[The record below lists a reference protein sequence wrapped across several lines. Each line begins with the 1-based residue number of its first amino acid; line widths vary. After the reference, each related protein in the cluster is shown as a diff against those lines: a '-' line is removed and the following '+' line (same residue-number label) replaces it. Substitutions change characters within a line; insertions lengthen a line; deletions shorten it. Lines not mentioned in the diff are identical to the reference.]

1 MFIKKSLESIVG
13 GLQKTLTELE
23 AFKDANG
30 AIVDDLA
37 ARLIYAEQDQARAE
51 RIAGKLQD
59 LLS

>member
-1 MFIKKSLESIVG
+1 MFIKKSLENIVG

-30 AIVDDLA
+30 AIVDDLS
-37 ARLIYAEQDQARAE
+37 ARLVEAELDQARAE
-51 RIAGKLQD
+51 RISSKLQD